1 MAAFNRYQSQFA
13 LQSESTLAGWLT
25 MAASQPELPTGFS
38 FLPADTIAAP
48 ARRAMRPDLLPLC
61 ERADGKYLCA
71 QLSPMGRVVQYG
83 EWCECTGWS
92 PWSAHWEAVLVAL
105 WATAAL
111 TDKDFNPEAFVW
123 MAPYWRAVQEQV
135 PSLVDWQEFSAL
147 RGPYPLMMLLDKGVA
162 PYMAVMALSTY
173 ADHQP
178 DEAPEALASLLTRE
192 RCRLWRCV
200 DPSEN
205 AFQRV
210 VKAVYAVQAMRR
222 GEFEGR
228 RPTSTYAL
236 HLVDILQEHW
246 ACVPEPLRTDHLIM
260 AARDGRSAVM
270 AQAWLNE
277 ANERRAEQQ
286 FGDACRAKS
295 QAWSIHSSSI
305 TDLHL
310 NRWMEDTLALESAC
324 WSSLLYWHQ
333 FLDAPTMPRE
343 ASPLALRGLHI
354 GL

>member
-13 LQSESTLAGWLT
+13 LQSESTLAGWLN
-25 MAASQPELPTGFS
+25 MAASRPELPTGFR
-38 FLPADTIAAP
+38 FLPADALAAP

-83 EWCECTGWS
+83 EWCEHTGWS

-105 WATAAL
+105 WASAAL
-111 TDKDFNPEAFVW
+111 TDEHFQPAAFAW
-123 MAPYWRAVQEQV
+123 IAPYWRALQEHV
-135 PSLVDWQEFSAL
+135 PTLTDWQDFSAL
-147 RGPYPLMMLLDKGVA
+147 RGPFPLMALLDKGVA
-162 PYMAVMALSTY
+162 PYVAVLALSTY
-173 ADHQP
+173 ADQHP
-178 DEAPEALASLLTRE
+178 DNLPEALPSLLTRE

-200 DPSEN
+200 DPTEN

-210 VKAVYAVQAMRR
+210 VKAAYALQSMRR

-228 RPTSTYAL
+228 RQTSPYAL
-236 HLVDILQEHW
+236 NLVDVLQEHW
-246 ACVPEPLRTDHLIM
+246 NCVPEPLRTDHLVM
-260 AARDGRSAVM
+260 AARDGRTAVM

-277 ANERRAEQQ
+277 ASERRAEQQ
-286 FGDACRAKS
+286 FGDACRANC
-295 QAWSIHSSSI
+295 QAWSIHSTSI

-310 NRWMEDTLALESAC
+310 NRWLEDTTVLESAC

-333 FLDAPTMPRE
+333 FLDAPKKARE
-343 ASPLALRGLHI
+343 ASPLALRGLHV